1 MDEWRWST
9 GLLGEWEESTVWK
22 RRRERRRESQTARG
36 ERETESGRWESVWEL
51 GFGRE
56 TATGSGGGRDSG
68 FQIQMRD
75 SGLG

>member
-1 MDEWRWST
+1 MALGYWVT
-9 GLLGEWEESTVWK
+9 GRSRLSGSESGSL
-22 RRRERRRESQTARG
+22 RDSESQTARG